1 MARRSYTLTLR
12 RDGHVVSTRTTT
24 DGDPELNVGRS
35 HSCDVAVPP
44 DEMSVSGTHA
54 SLYWDRGHLYIAD
67 ANSRNGVFRQGV
79 KISKPCKVRPGDVYA
94 IGNCSLTF
102 AENKMS
108 AGKHVDNPHKLE
120 WLNGD
125 KAGKTIDIRPKTGET
140 AFTIGMD
147 PGSTLVIPDML
158 VSRHH
163 VELTTRDNGECW
175 IRDLGSRNGT
185 YINGE
190 VLRGRERLLKNNDRI
205 GIAYFDFRFLDK
217 DHRHPRFHMW
227 MKLFAVAVTLGLAS
241 LAWLFH
247 DLFGKSVE
255 DCLDICKK
263 MAAEERFDDARQ
275 ALDEAKLARGSDKK
289 ELVIGELETSL
300 GRWEETAKKWHAVK
314 ADLVA
319 GDLDRAREVL
329 DPLVARPPTDWQ
341 WNPADALEKRRT
353 AEFAVEL
360 LKWDYSCDDV
370 LGSTSSGRPE
380 DQADAIARQE
390 TPLREFVDRESSR
403 IAAEPCFSNI
413 SAKLSVQLARLGKI
427 RRSFAAVDDAIAQI
441 DEKRPDFKALASKF
455 KQIEHDK
462 SEYEAVRSYANK
474 YKLPCEELAEAQE
487 LVIQEGQDLIALRFG
502 MIATNQISFRLPKKE
517 LCARHPQLSIHRTKI
532 EQQHERILS
541 LARSVA
547 SIVEGL
553 ASRGVENGNCDTAL
567 QRTLSQEAWKR
578 ALSFDCLDGPPPK
591 AKRKDPC
598 GFYDEFLG
606 IEYAYQALRA
616 LPGAYNGLA
625 LRMVGFT
632 PNVVD
637 AKRTLEQVEYFV
649 NFIDEGPDLLRKGA
663 LGEFREYA
671 RSLLEDREVIVG
683 YLSSFQGEPRAKLMA
698 SYYAYYLKDG
708 GTLAQRKQL
717 SADFK
722 MIQKS
727 VTDLYEKY
735 RVLSD
740 PVEQIGL
747 RAKIMSIG
755 FPGDPVVHSM
765 WVQKH
770 TMGASGSD

>member
-1 MARRSYTLTLR
+1 MARRSFTITLR
-12 RDGHVVSTRTTT
+12 RDGRVIFTYTTA
-24 DGDPELNVGRS
+24 DGDPELSVGRS
-35 HSCDVAVPP
+35 RSCDVAVPP

-79 KISKPCKVRPGDVYA
+79 KLSRPCKVRPGEVYA

-102 AENKMS
+102 AEDKGRT
-108 AGKHVDNPHKLE
+108 GKQADKSHKLE

-125 KAGKTIDIRPKTGET
+125 KAGKTIDIRPKEGET

-227 MKLFAVAVTLGLAS
+227 MKLFAVAVTLGVAC

-247 DLFGKSVE
+247 DLFGKSVDE
-255 DCLDICKK
+255 CLDNCKN
-263 MAAEERFDDARQ
+263 MAAEERFEDAHQ
-275 ALDEAKLARGSDKK
+275 ALDEAKMARDSDKK
-289 ELVIGELETSL
+289 ALEIRDLEENLV
-300 GRWEETAKKWHAVK
+300 RWKSTAEEWRAVK

-319 GDLDRAREVL
+319 GDLVRARGMLE
-329 DPLVARPPTDWQ
+329 PLVARPQTDWQ
-341 WNPADALEKRRT
+341 WNPADGKEKRTT
-353 AEFAVEL
+353 AEFAAEL

-370 LGSTSSGRPE
+370 LGDATSGRPE

-390 TPLREFVDRESSR
+390 TPLREFMERESSR

-413 SAKLSVQLARLGKI
+413 AEKLSMQLARLGKI
-427 RRSFAAVDDAIAQI
+427 RRSFATVDNAIAQI
-441 DEKRPDFKALASKF
+441 DEKVPDFASLASKF
-455 KQIEHDK
+455 QQIEHDK
-462 SEYEAVRSYANK
+462 SEYEAVRSYASK
-474 YKLPCEELAEAQE
+474 YKLPCDELAKAREHVLQE
-487 LVIQEGQDLIALRFG
+487 VQDLIALRFG
-502 MIATNQISFRLPKKE
+502 MIATNQASFRLPKKE
-517 LCARHPQLSIHRTKI
+517 LCARHPELSAHRAKI

-547 SIVEGL
+547 SLVDGL
-553 ASRGVENGNCDTAL
+553 SSRGVENGNCDVAL
-567 QRTLSQEAWKR
+567 QRTLSQDAWKR

-591 AKRKDPC
+591 PRRKDPC

-606 IEYAYQALRA
+606 IEYTYQAIRS

-649 NFIDEGPDLLRKGA
+649 KYLDEGPDFLRRGA

-671 RSLLEDREVIVG
+671 RSLLEDRESIIG
-683 YLSSFQGEPRAKLMA
+683 YLSSFQGEPRAKLVA
-698 SYYAYYLKDG
+698 SYYADYLKDG
-708 GTLAQRKQL
+708 GTLARRKKL
-717 SADFK
+717 SADFRA
-722 MIQKS
+722 IQKS
-727 VTDLYEKY
+727 VTDLSERYS
-735 RVLSD
+735 VLSD
-740 PVEQIGL
+740 PVEQIAL

-755 FPGDPVVHSM
+755 LPGDSLIHSK
-765 WVQKH
+765 WVQKYE
-770 TMGASGSD
+770 GSKR

>member
-24 DGDPELNVGRS
+24 DGDPELIVGRS
-35 HSCDVAVPP
+35 HSCDVAVPS

-79 KISKPCKVRPGDVYA
+79 KMSKPCKVRSGEVYA

-102 AENKMS
+102 AENKGA
-108 AGKHVDNPHKLE
+108 AGKRADNPHRLE

-125 KAGKTIDIRPKTGET
+125 KAGKTVDIRPRAGET

-147 PGSTLVIPDML
+147 PGSTLAIPDML

-185 YINGE
+185 YVNGE

-241 LAWLFH
+241 LVWLFH

-255 DCLDICKK
+255 DCLGICKN

-275 ALDEAKLARGSDKK
+275 ALDEAKMARDSDKR
-289 ELVIGELETSL
+289 ELDIRDLEQNL
-300 GRWEETAKKWHAVK
+300 ERWEETAKKWHEVK
-314 ADLVA
+314 ANLVS
-319 GDLDRAREVL
+319 GDFGGARVVL
-329 DPLVARPPTDWQ
+329 EPLVARPPTDWQ
-341 WNPADALEKRRT
+341 WNPADAAEKRKT

-370 LGSTSSGRPE
+370 LGDTSSGRPE

-390 TPLREFVDRESSR
+390 TPLREFMDRESSR
-403 IAAEPCFSNI
+403 IVAEPCFSNI
-413 SAKLSVQLARLGKI
+413 SAKLSMQLARLGKI

-441 DEKRPDFKALASKF
+441 DENVPDFASLALKF
-455 KQIEHDK
+455 EQIEHDK
-462 SEYEAVRSYANK
+462 SEYDAVRSYASK
-474 YKLPCEELAEAQE
+474 YKLPCAELAEARDLVLQE
-487 LVIQEGQDLIALRFG
+487 LQDLIALRFG
-502 MIATNQISFRLPKKE
+502 MIATNQVSFRLPKKE
-517 LCARHPQLSIHRTKI
+517 LCARHPPLSSHRKKI
-532 EQQHERILS
+532 EQQHEVILS

-547 SIVEGL
+547 SLVDGL
-553 ASRGVENGNCDTAL
+553 ASRGVENGTCDAAL
-567 QRTLSQEAWKR
+567 QRMLSQEAWKR

-606 IEYAYQALRA
+606 VEYTYQAIRA
-616 LPGAYNGLA
+616 LPGTYNGLA

-649 NFIDEGPDLLRKGA
+649 KFLDEGPASLRKGA

-671 RSLLEDREVIVG
+671 HSLLEDREAIVG
-683 YLSSFQGEPRAKLMA
+683 YLSSFQGEPRAKLVA
-698 SYYAYYLKDG
+698 SYYANYLKDG
-708 GTLAQRKQL
+708 GTLVQRKQL
-717 SADFK
+717 SADFRA
-722 MIQKS
+722 IQKT

-755 FPGDPVVHSM
+755 LPGDPLIHSM
-765 WVQKH
+765 WVQKYD
-770 TMGASGSD
+770 GSIRQ

>member
-12 RDGHVVSTRTTT
+12 RDGRVVSTRTTT
-24 DGDPELNVGRS
+24 DGDPELVVGRS
-35 HSCDVAVPP
+35 HSCDVAVPS

-67 ANSRNGVFRQGV
+67 AKSRNGVFRQGV
-79 KISKPCKVRPGDVYA
+79 KISKPCKVRPGEVYA

-102 AENKMS
+102 AENKG
-108 AGKHVDNPHKLE
+108 AAVKLADNSHKLE

-125 KAGKTIDIRPKTGET
+125 KAGKTIDIRPKAGET

-217 DHRHPRFHMW
+217 NYRHPRFHMW
-227 MKLFAVAVTLGLAS
+227 MKLFAVAVTLGLAC

-247 DLFGKSVE
+247 DLFGKSVD
-255 DCLDICKK
+255 DCLRICKV

-275 ALDEAKLARGSDKK
+275 ALDEANMARGADKK
-289 ELVIGELETSL
+289 VLDIGDLETNL
-300 GRWEETAKKWHAVK
+300 GRWETTAKKWHAVK

-319 GDLDRAREVL
+319 GDLGRAREML
-329 DPLVARPPTDWQ
+329 EPLVALPQTDWQ
-341 WNPADALEKRRT
+341 WNPADAAEKRKT
-353 AEFAVEL
+353 AEFAAEL

-370 LGSTSSGRPE
+370 LGDTSSGRPE

-390 TPLREFVDRESSR
+390 TPLREFMERESAR

-413 SAKLSVQLARLGKI
+413 SAKLSMQLARLGKI
-427 RRSFAAVDDAIAQI
+427 RRSFATVDDAIAQI
-441 DEKRPDFKALASKF
+441 DENVPDFASLAAKF
-455 KQIEHDK
+455 RQIEHDR
-462 SEYEAVRSYANK
+462 SEYEAVRSYASK
-474 YKLPCEELAEAQE
+474 YKLPCAELAEARE
-487 LVIQEGQDLIALRFG
+487 LVIQEVQDLIALRFG
-502 MIATNQISFRLPKKE
+502 MIATNQASFRLPKKE
-517 LCARHPQLSIHRTKI
+517 LCARHPKLSMHRAKI

-547 SIVEGL
+547 SLVDGL
-553 ASRGVENGNCDTAL
+553 SSRGVENGNCDAAL
-567 QRTLSQEAWKR
+567 QRTLSQNAWKR

-591 AKRKDPC
+591 PRRKDPC
-598 GFYDEFLG
+598 SFYDEFLG
-606 IEYAYQALRA
+606 IEYTYQALRS

-649 NFIDEGPDLLRKGA
+649 KFLDEGPEFLRKGA

-671 RSLLEDREVIVG
+671 HSLLEDRDEIVG
-683 YLSSFQGEPRAKLMA
+683 YLSSFQGEPRAKLVA
-698 SYYAYYLKDG
+698 SYYADYLKDG
-708 GTLAQRKQL
+708 GTLARRKQL

-727 VTDLYEKY
+727 VTDLSEKY
-735 RVLSD
+735 SVLSD

-755 FPGDPVVHSM
+755 LPGDSQIHSK
-765 WVQKH
+765 WVQKYD
-770 TMGASGSD
+770 GSSRR